1 MENSFGNFIK
11 NYKSAL
17 ILLPQNP
24 QLDFVA
30 SGLSLFLALKKEYE
44 VNISCSS
51 PMTVTFNRLVG
62 VDKIRESYGNKN
74 LVISFENYDATA
86 IERVSADSDDGLF
99 RLTVV
104 TKENYDPP
112 LDENLKI
119 SYSGVSSQLVILIG
133 GRDQKDFPQITSS
146 EFEGV
151 KIVHIGVTEI
161 SLPSSLEIISFARP
175 SSSVSEL
182 VAFYIKEFTE
192 FDSDIASNLLIG
204 IYSGSRNFT
213 SSRVSVD
220 TFKISGELL
229 GAGGRIPSTNEL
241 ARRQT
246 GFNPAD
252 LRSAFSMEK
261 PDVESTNPPSEWM
274 QTPKI
279 YKGTKNI
286 S

>member
-30 SGLSLFLALKKEYE
+30 SGLSLFLALKKEHE
-44 VNISCSS
+44 VNISCPS
-51 PMTVTFNRLVG
+51 PMTVAFNRLVG

-99 RLTVV
+99 KLTVV

-133 GRDQKDFPQITSS
+133 GTNQKDFPQITSS

-161 SLPSSLEIISFARP
+161 SLPSSLEIISFARH

-192 FDSDIASNLLIG
+192 FDSDIASNLLTG
-204 IYSGSRNFT
+204 IYSGSKNFT
-213 SSRVSVD
+213 SSRVGVD
-220 TFKISGELL
+220 TFKISGELF
-229 GAGGRIPSTNEL
+229 GAGGRIPSTNEP
-241 ARRQT
+241 ARQQMR
-246 GFNPAD
+246 FNPAD

-261 PDVESTNPPSEWM
+261 PQVESTNPPSEWM